1 MPNIK
6 LRTNKRYKRN
16 LKKIIVVNKGIKG
29 DNYLTKWILMPT
41 EILLEFVDNNNYI

>member
-6 LRTNKRYKRN
+6 LRTNKRYKIRN
-16 LKKIIVVNKGIKG
+16 LKKIIVVNNGIKG

-41 EILLEFVDNNNYI
+41 EIILEFV